1 MELNQRSLR
10 YLVTVADEGHF
21 GRAAAQLH
29 VSGSAL
35 SKQIR
40 KLEAELGLTLLD
52 RGSHPVRLTGEG
64 EEFVAAAREVLAA
77 ADHAVAVA
85 AAARRRLTGALT
97 VGFVLGFAGHLTR
110 PILDGLAGV
119 DTAGTAAAGAGTAAA
134 GAGTAGGDGPAA
146 PEVRVE
152 LVELGFGEQVA
163 AVWRGTVDASFVRA
177 PLRPDRRVR
186 FELVL
191 TEPRCV
197 LLSARH
203 RLAGRA
209 SVDIAELA
217 GEPQVRLADDVV
229 DPQWSRWWSIDPR
242 PDGSRPDYLAAIHTV
257 NEFLEFIAGGRA
269 LGITTPSLGEQFS
282 RSDIALVPIADVPG
296 SELYLCTRDR
306 DRSPAV
312 AALRRVVRRVAG
324 A

>member
-21 GRAAAQLH
+21 GRAAALLH
-29 VSGSAL
+29 VSGPAL

-52 RGSHPVRLTGEG
+52 RASHPVRLTGEG
-64 EEFVAAAREVLAA
+64 EEFVAAAREVLTA

-97 VGFVLGFAGHLTR
+97 VGFVLGFAGQLTR
-110 PILDGLAGV
+110 PILDGLAGQ
-119 DTAGTAAAGAGTAAA
+119 D
-134 GAGTAGGDGPAA
+134 PAA
-146 PEVRVE
+146 PEIPVE

-163 AVWRGTVDASFVRA
+163 AVWRGTVDAAFVRA

-197 LLSARH
+197 LLAARH
-203 RLAGRA
+203 HLAGRE
-209 SVDIAELA
+209 SVRIAELA

-229 DPQWSRWWSIDPR
+229 DPQWSRWWSVDPR
-242 PDGSRPDYLAAIHTV
+242 PDGSHPDYLASIHTV

-269 LGITTPSLGEQFS
+269 IGITTPSLGEQFS
-282 RSDIALVPIADVPG
+282 RSDIALVPISDVPA

-306 DRSPAV
+306 DRSPSV
-312 AALRRVVRRVAG
+312 AALRRIIREVSEQLRRPPA
-324 A
+324 

>member
-10 YLVTVADEGHF
+10 YLVTVADLGHF
-21 GRAAAQLH
+21 GRAAASLH
-29 VSGSAL
+29 VSGPAL

-40 KLEAELGLTLLD
+40 KLESELGLTLLD

-64 EEFVAAAREVLAA
+64 EEFAAAAREVLAA

-97 VGFVLGFAGHLTR
+97 IGFVLGFAGHLTR
-110 PILDGLAGV
+110 PILDGLAGQ
-119 DTAGTAAAGAGTAAA
+119 DPGIS
-134 GAGTAGGDGPAA
+134 
-146 PEVRVE
+146 VE

-163 AVWRGTVDASFVRA
+163 AVWQGRVDAGFVRA

-186 FELVL
+186 FEPVL

-197 LLSARH
+197 LLSSRH
-203 RLAGRA
+203 RLAGRE
-209 SVDIAELA
+209 SVAIGELA
-217 GEPQVRLADDVV
+217 GEPQVRLAGDVV
-229 DPQWSRWWSIDPR
+229 DEEWSRWWSVDPR

-282 RSDIALVPIADVPG
+282 RSDIALVPIADVAA
-296 SELYLCTRDR
+296 SELYLCTRAG
-306 DRSPAV
+306 DRSSSV
-312 AALRRVVRRVAG
+312 ATLRRVVKAAAG
-324 A
+324 S